1 MTVAATLSQAIDPL
15 ELYAGGIDTS
25 DYVARV
31 APIVVNLVPQIGDLL
46 DIGAGGGQ
54 LGQALCRPENH
65 WTAIEPS
72 DAMRRRLTALARV
85 PTILASGWET
95 ATPTSAGYDT
105 VLAANIAAPL
115 NDAQAFLARCREW
128 ARRTIAW
135 VVPAQAGPRGLCLAG
150 CLPSVWHGEDETP
163 GINLV
168 LKALGDHNAPHAI
181 ARTTWT
187 FTAIVNDIERL
198 AVYLADR
205 LGWPVSDLR
214 RSDMVAHLRQQ
225 ARSTDHGYRLDVPRA
240 SAILV
245 WRQA

>member
-1 MTVAATLSQAIDPL
+1 MTVAATLPQAIDPL
-15 ELYAGGIDTS
+15 ELYAAGIDTS

-31 APIVVNLVPQIGDLL
+31 APVVANLVPQIGNLL

-54 LGQALCRPENH
+54 LGQALCQPENH

-115 NDAQAFLARCREW
+115 NDAQAFLARCRQW
-128 ARRTIAW
+128 ARRAIAW

-150 CLPSVWHGEDETP
+150 CLPSAWHGEDETP
-163 GINLV
+163 GVDLV
-168 LKALGDHNAPHAI
+168 LKALGDHNAPDAI
-181 ARTTWT
+181 AKTTWT

-198 AVYLADR
+198 AAYLADR
-205 LGWPVSDLR
+205 LGWPASDLR

-225 ARSTDHGYRLDVPRA
+225 ARSTDRGYRLDVPRA
-240 SAILV
+240 SAVLV